1 MRRRWYVVSVGGA
14 AIVGIAV
21 GAALH
26 GRLLGSAGAAPALQG
41 QATWRA
47 GERPAP
53 AIRLRDQTG
62 RKLTLASLR
71 GRTIAL
77 TFMDSL
83 CRGAC
88 PLEGQMLA
96 AAAAHLPA
104 TTRPRIVIV
113 SVDPAGDTPVTI
125 GRALRRWNLP
135 AGTIW
140 LRGTRTQLKPV
151 WDAYRVEVL
160 PVQGG
165 DIAHSSAVYLI
176 DKRGDERAGFLV
188 PFAPAFVTR
197 DLKVL
202 GGEAA

>member
-1 MRRRWYVVSVGGA
+1 
-14 AIVGIAV
+14 
-21 GAALH
+21 
-26 GRLLGSAGAAPALQG
+26 
-41 QATWRA
+41 
-47 GERPAP
+47 
-53 AIRLRDQTG
+53 
-62 RKLTLASLR
+62 
-71 GRTIAL
+71 
-77 TFMDSL
+77 
-83 CRGAC
+83 
-88 PLEGQMLA
+88 
-96 AAAAHLPA
+96 
-104 TTRPRIVIV
+104 
-113 SVDPAGDTPVTI
+113 VTI

-151 WDAYRVEVL
+151 WDAYRIEVL